1 MGENNNEYKRW
12 PPNQPQWEG
21 CSSAHSSLR
30 ISSEKKSR
38 KSEGAYAQIFLE
50 KWINPMQQ
58 VNGSIRGGPH
68 FYIL

>member
-1 MGENNNEYKRW
+1 MDENNNEYKLW

-21 CSSAHSSLR
+21 YSLAHSSLC
-30 ISSEKKSR
+30 ISSEKKAR

-50 KWINPMQQ
+50 KWINSMQQ
-58 VNGSIRGGPH
+58 VNGSIRGGPY